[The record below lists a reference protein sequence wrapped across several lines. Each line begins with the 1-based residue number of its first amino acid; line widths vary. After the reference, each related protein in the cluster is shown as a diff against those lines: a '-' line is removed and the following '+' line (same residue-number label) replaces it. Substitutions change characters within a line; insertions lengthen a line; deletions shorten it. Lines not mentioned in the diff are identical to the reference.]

1 MAFTAKD
8 VAALREITGAGMMDC
23 KKALTHTEGD
33 MDKAA
38 EYLREQGISVA
49 AKKASRIASEGVV
62 MAYTSEDGR
71 QGSLVELNC
80 ESDFVARGEGFVSL
94 AEDIAKQVVVIKPAS
109 NEELLDS
116 KIGDRTV
123 SELITATTAKTGEK
137 VSFRRFAYQ
146 HAAKEEAYIHMGGK
160 IGVLLEVDTDKDV
173 NSNEE
178 FNTMCHD
185 IAMHIAAMS
194 PSYLYNEEV
203 PAADVEHEKEILRI
217 QQANDP
223 KNAKKPPEV
232 LEKMIVGRLGKFYK
246 EVCLIDQEF
255 VKDSSLTIR
264 QLVEKVGKSVGA
276 KITLKKFTRF
286 VMGEGLE
293 KRNENF
299 AEEIAKMSAK

>member
-94 AEDIAKQVVVIKPAS
+94 AEDIAKQVVAIKPAN

-123 SELITATTAKTGEK
+123 SELITATTAKRARK
-137 VSFRRFAYQ
+137 FLSV
-146 HAAKEEAYIHMGGK
+146 
-160 IGVLLEVDTDKDV
+160 VLLISMQQKKKRT
-173 NSNEE
+173 S
-178 FNTMCHD
+178 TW
-185 IAMHIAAMS
+185 AA
-194 PSYLYNEEV
+194 
-203 PAADVEHEKEILRI
+203 R
-217 QQANDP
+217 
-223 KNAKKPPEV
+223 
-232 LEKMIVGRLGKFYK
+232 
-246 EVCLIDQEF
+246 
-255 VKDSSLTIR
+255 
-264 QLVEKVGKSVGA
+264 
-276 KITLKKFTRF
+276 
-286 VMGEGLE
+286 
-293 KRNENF
+293 
-299 AEEIAKMSAK
+299 SAFCSK

>member
-94 AEDIAKQVVVIKPAS
+94 AEDIAKQVVAIKPAS

-123 SELITATTAKTGEK
+123 SELITATTAKTCEK

>member
-94 AEDIAKQVVVIKPAS
+94 AEDIAKQVVAIKPAN

-123 SELITATTAKTGEK
+123 SEFITATTAKTGEK